1 MNQKLYLTFDSSLL
15 NVCEVNSSFDR
26 GVLRICYPGENRN
39 GSFIDKE
46 DLTRCVKTLFYV
58 PVVGNYIRDI
68 EDFGGHDVE
77 LITKSDGA
85 LRLVNKTQPVGVVP
99 ADANVFYDTIVDEN
113 GDEKEYLFTD
123 VLLWKRQEAYQKI
136 KEEGVVSHS
145 MEITVKSGE
154 TIDGVFHIYDFEFT
168 ALCLLGAAVEP
179 CFEDSALE
187 VFSGD
192 DFKAQF
198 ELMMNDFKESFGLAT
213 TSTEDQLYS
222 QDDTLTKGGEEDL
235 SKNINA
241 VLFVKDEGFSEPQ
254 TAEFED
260 ESVADGAVSDTP
272 VADVQDAEPAADE
285 QAEADSISEEASENE
300 PDEVEPVNDE
310 TADNDQ
316 VIDETDDVEEDFV
329 LNSDIEAAL
338 FDTLWSAEQIADG
351 DYIRPR
357 YWFVD
362 FDSDSSVVYFNDVVE
377 DWRLFG
383 CDYSMNGD
391 NVVID
396 FDTKRR
402 MKYTIVEFDEGT
414 PDGQASIFA
423 NIIKDADER
432 CKSIANAYEA
442 ELTELREFRE
452 NVDASAMRAEREAV
466 LAEFADLA
474 EIEEFVMLRE
484 NANDFDVE
492 TLREKCYAIRG
503 KNVINPTSAKFSAST
518 NMPVFPVGH
527 DGMKHD
533 EHDNA
538 PYGGVVEYYKERA
551 QK

>member
-26 GVLRICYPGENRN
+26 GVLRVCYPGQNRN

-58 PVVGNYIRDI
+58 PVVGNYKRDI

-77 LITKSDGA
+77 LVTGLDGT

-99 ADANVFYDTIVDEN
+99 ADANVFFDTVVDEN
-113 GDEKEYLFTD
+113 GEEKEYLFVD
-123 VLLWKRQEAYQKI
+123 VLLWKRQEAYKKI
-136 KEEGVVSHS
+136 KEEGVISHS

-198 ELMMNDFKESFGLAT
+198 ELMMNDFRESFGLAT

-222 QDDTLTKGGEEDL
+222 QDDTLTKGGEEGLLENTND
-235 SKNINA
+235 
-241 VLFVKDEGFSEPQ
+241 VLTVEDEVVNEPQ
-254 TAEFED
+254 SAEFDDESTAGGEVSD
-260 ESVADGAVSDTP
+260 APVAEETSTEESVADESVDDNSANEVDS
-272 VADVQDAEPAADE
+272 EIE
-285 QAEADSISEEASENE
+285 Q
-300 PDEVEPVNDE
+300 
-310 TADNDQ
+310 ADNDQ
-316 VIDETDDVEEDFV
+316 VVDETNDANEDFA
-329 LNSDIEAAL
+329 LNSEVQSAL
-338 FDTLWSAEQIADG
+338 FDALYGAEQIIDG
-351 DYIRPR
+351 DYVRPR

-362 FDSDSSVVYFNDVVE
+362 FDSASSVVYFNDAIE
-377 DWRLFG
+377 DWKLFG
-383 CDYSMNGD
+383 CDYSLNGD
-391 NVVID
+391 NVVVD
-396 FDTKRR
+396 FQTKRR
-402 MKYTIVEFDEGT
+402 MKYTIVEFDEGVT
-414 PDGQASIFA
+414 DEQSSIYA
-423 NIIKDADER
+423 NIIKDSDAR
-432 CKSIANAYEA
+432 CKSIADAYEA
-442 ELTELREFRE
+442 ELTELREFKQ
-452 NVDASAMRAEREAV
+452 NVDASALIAEREAV
-466 LAEFADLA
+466 FAEFADLA
-474 EIEEFVMLRE
+474 EIEEFVTLRE
-484 NANDFDVE
+484 NANDFDVD

-503 KNVINPTSAKFSAST
+503 KNITNPTSAKFSAST
-518 NMPVFPVGH
+518 SMPVFPVEHNGI
-527 DGMKHD
+527 KHD

-551 QK
+551 NR